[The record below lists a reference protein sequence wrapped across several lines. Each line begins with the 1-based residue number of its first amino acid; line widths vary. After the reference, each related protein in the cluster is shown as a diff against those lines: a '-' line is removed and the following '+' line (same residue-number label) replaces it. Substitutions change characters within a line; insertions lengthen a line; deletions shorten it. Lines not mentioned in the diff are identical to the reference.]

1 MGQRNAGLRHADEA
15 HRLVRCDC
23 DLQGGRVRGS
33 DVLGGDDDQ
42 APGDEPG
49 VLPSFEHPRE
59 VMQRGIRIGA
69 THGLD
74 KRAGDVVVLVAVAVV
89 AGHRLIRGASD
100 VSDRDRGSLVAGLI
114 LLEDVLG
121 DGLEVS
127 QAASSISARDRGELV
142 QGVVSDL
149 HLAG

>member
-1 MGQRNAGLRHADEA
+1 M
-15 HRLVRCDC
+15 
-23 DLQGGRVRGS
+23 
-33 DVLGGDDDQ
+33 
-42 APGDEPG
+42 
-49 VLPSFEHPRE
+49 
-59 VMQRGIRIGA
+59 
-69 THGLD
+69 
-74 KRAGDVVVLVAVAVV
+74 LVAVAVV